1 MNEIATVSDK
11 NGSAGKPYQ
20 RRLVAPP
27 VDIFENSEEVLV
39 VADVPGVPSDAIDVR
54 FENDTLTLETKR
66 PSGGKDGPVPALARE
81 YDEVDFV
88 RSFRIPP
95 GIDTANIRGEAK
107 NGTIVVRLPKVAA
120 ARARKITVRAA

>member
-1 MNEIATVSDK
+1 MNEVATVSDK
-11 NGSAGKPYQ
+11 NGSAGKQYH
-20 RRLVAPP
+20 RRLLAPP
-27 VDIFENSEEVLV
+27 VDIYENSEEVLV

-54 FENDTLTLETKR
+54 FENDTLTLETTR
-66 PSGGKDGPVPALARE
+66 PSAKDAAVPALARE

-88 RSFRIPP
+88 RSFRVPP

-120 ARARKITVRAA
+120 ARAHKITVRAA